1 MAGTADDSGMR
12 SRSVVTALV
21 TLTAGLAASAVARH
35 LSTRR
40 LRRVQA
46 APAVTEAASTPVAD
60 PAPAVVVAPAPD
72 AVVLPFSRRVPL
84 PAEQRPA
91 APARCG
97 DSGGRT
103 KAGSPCGARG
113 TVAGRCHHHRLA
125 A

>member
-1 MAGTADDSGMR
+1 MR
-12 SRSVVTALV
+12 SRSVVTAIV
-21 TLTAGLAASAVARH
+21 TLTAGLAASAVV
-35 LSTRR
+35 RR
-40 LRRVQA
+40 FGSRRPRWVQA
-46 APAVTEAASTPVAD
+46 APLVAAAPVAQVL
-60 PAPAVVVAPAPD
+60 PAVVEAPAAD
-72 AVVLPFSRRVPL
+72 AVVLPFSRRVPV

-97 DSGGRT
+97 DNGGRT